1 MVDGEDAS
9 VSAILAVVDG
19 HLFQAIGE
27 RQRTRILSRSKED
40 ESLSSAQL
48 ETWQFHVNSLNFNS
62 ILLSANAS
70 LFFKRNGSNVRPSEK
85 SAGHRMNASG
95 RPTPAIHSART
106 GR

>member
-48 ETWQFHVNSLNFNS
+48 ETWRFHVNSLNFNS
-62 ILLSANAS
+62 ILLSALLPS
-70 LFFKRNGSNVRPSEK
+70 GERLTFLQTKRLERAAE
-85 SAGHRMNASG
+85 
-95 RPTPAIHSART
+95 
-106 GR
+106 